1 MSKSIVMLKNVRLA
15 FPVLKEAE
23 RFDASNTKSEAR
35 YSANLLFSKENDAM
49 YKECVAAMH
58 AAAAAK
64 WGDSKAAAAIKG
76 LTASLKV
83 ALADGDMKADKYDGF
98 EGAWSISAHA
108 KESTPP
114 RLLDR
119 DKTELP
125 RTSSKIYA
133 GCYVNASIEFWA
145 QDNQYGKRINAQ
157 LRGVQFAADGDAFGG
172 ARAAS
177 ADEFDTVEGVDE
189 DAGDSDFA

>member
-15 FPVLKEAE
+15 FPVLREAE
-23 RFDASNTKSEAR
+23 RFDPANTKSEAR
-35 YSANLLFSKENDAM
+35 YSANLLFSKENDAL

-58 AAAAAK
+58 AAAEAK
-64 WGDSKAAAAIKG
+64 WPGKGTKALAG

-83 ALADGDMKADKYDGF
+83 ALSDGDMKADKYDGF

>member
-23 RFDASNTKSEAR
+23 RFDPSNLKQEAR
-35 YSANLLFSKENDAM
+35 YSANLLFSKENDAL
-49 YKECVAAMH
+49 YKQCTAAML
-58 AAAAAK
+58 AAAEAK
-64 WGDSKAAAAIKG
+64 WPGKGAAAVKQLSAG
-76 LTASLKV
+76 LKV
-83 ALADGDMKADKYDGF
+83 ALADGDLKADKYDGF
-98 EGAWSISAHA
+98 DGTWSISAHA

-125 RTSSKIYA
+125 RTTSKIYA

-145 QDNQYGKRINAQ
+145 QDNQFGKRINAQ

-172 ARAAS
+172 ARAAG
-177 ADEFDTVEGVDE
+177 ADEFDVVEGVDE
-189 DAGDSDFA
+189 VAGDDDFA

>member
-15 FPVLKEAE
+15 FPTLKEAE
-23 RFDASNTKSEAR
+23 RFDPNNTKSEAR
-35 YSANLLFSKENDAM
+35 YSANLLFSKENKALYDQ
-49 YKECVAAMH
+49 CVAAMH
-58 AAAAAK
+58 AAAEAK
-64 WGDSKAAAAIKG
+64 WGAAKAAAAVKSLSAG
-76 LTASLKV
+76 LKTALQ
-83 ALADGDMKADKYDGF
+83 DGELKADKYDGF
-98 EGAWSISAHA
+98 EGHWSVSAHA

-125 RTSSKIYA
+125 RNTSKIYA

-145 QDNQYGKRINAQ
+145 QDNSFGKRINAQ

-172 ARAAS
+172 ARAADAS
-177 ADEFDTVEGVDE
+177 EFDVVEGVD
-189 DAGDSDFA
+189 DVAVDDDFT

>member
-23 RFDASNTKSEAR
+23 RFDPSNLKQEAR
-35 YSANLLFSKENDAM
+35 YSANLLFSKENEAL
-49 YKECVAAMH
+49 YKECQAAML
-58 AAAAAK
+58 AAAEAK
-64 WGDSKAAAAIKG
+64 WPGKGAAAVKSLSAG
-76 LTASLKV
+76 LKV
-83 ALADGDMKADKYDGF
+83 ALSDGDMKADKYDGF

-145 QDNQYGKRINAQ
+145 QDNQFGKRINAQ

-172 ARAAS
+172 ARAADAS
-177 ADEFDTVEGVDE
+177 EFDVVEGVDE
-189 DAGDSDFA
+189 VAGDDDFA

>member
-15 FPVLKEAE
+15 FPVLREAE
-23 RFDASNTKSEAR
+23 RFDPANQKQEPR
-35 YSANLLFSKENDAM
+35 YSANLLFSKENKALHA
-49 YKECVAAMH
+49 ECMAALL
-58 AAAAAK
+58 AAAEAK
-64 WGDSKAAAAIKG
+64 WPGKGAAAVKS
-76 LTASLKV
+76 LTAGLKT
-83 ALADGDMKADKYDGF
+83 ALLDGDLKADKYDGF

-125 RTSSKIYA
+125 RNTSKIYA

-145 QDNQYGKRINAQ
+145 QDNQFGKRINAQ

-177 ADEFDTVEGVDE
+177 ADEFDVVEGVD
-189 DAGDSDFA
+189 DTAGDEDFV